1 MRSFSPVLRC
11 DLPVGSIIHTTLQTT
26 LPGADFADCY
36 QFADLWPDKN
46 ALETFIALMQRS
58 PWWMNGLMNLRNQAV
73 RLVGLKH
80 LGSMTDTHNQRAA
93 SDYQPGQ
100 RVGIFTL
107 QQAQPY
113 EVIVFDDDK
122 HLKVQLS
129 LLKHRVQ
136 GQAVVSLSTV
146 VHSHNRLGRAYM
158 AVVGPVH
165 SVIVP
170 RMLAQVTRHA

>member
-1 MRSFSPVLRC
+1 MKHANTIHKC
-11 DLPVGSIIHTTLQTT
+11 DLPEGSTIHTS

-36 QFADLWPDKN
+36 QFADRWPGKD
-46 ALETFIALMQRS
+46 ALETFLALMGRS
-58 PWWMNGLMNLRNQAV
+58 PWWMNALMGLRNQVV
-73 RLVGLKH
+73 RRVGLKH
-80 LGSMTDTHNQRAA
+80 LGSMTAPPSQRAA
-93 SDYQPGQ
+93 SDYRPGQ

-107 QQAQPY
+107 QQAQPQ

-129 LLKHRVQ
+129 LRKHMVQ
-136 GQAVVSLSTV
+136 GHAMVSLSTV
-146 VHSHNRLGRAYM
+146 VHTKNHLGRVYM

-170 RMLAQVTRHA
+170 RMLAQVVSHA

>member
-1 MRSFSPVLRC
+1 MNSFSKVKRC
-11 DLPVGSIIHTTLQTT
+11 DLPTGSTILTT

-36 QFADLWPDKN
+36 QFADQWPDKN
-46 ALETFIALMQRS
+46 ALETFLALMQRS
-58 PWWMNGLMNLRNQAV
+58 PWWMNGLMTLRNQAV

-80 LGSMTDTHNQRAA
+80 LGSMTDPHGQRAA

-107 QQAQPY
+107 HQAQPQ
-113 EVIVFDDDK
+113 EVIVFDDDQ

-129 LLKHRVQ
+129 LLKHSVQ

-146 VHSHNRLGRAYM
+146 VHIHNRLGRAYM

-170 RMLAQVTRHA
+170 RMLAQVARDA

>member
-1 MRSFSPVLRC
+1 MKNTNPIARC
-11 DLPVGSIIHTTLQTT
+11 ELPAGSLIHATLE
-26 LPGADFADCY
+26 GADFADCY

-46 ALETFIALMQRS
+46 ALETFLALMGRS
-58 PWWMNGLMNLRNQAV
+58 PWWMNGLMALRNLAV

-80 LGSMTDTHNQRAA
+80 LGSMTAQHGVRAA
-93 SDYQPGQ
+93 SDYLPGQ

-107 QQAQPY
+107 QQAHPQ

-129 LLKHRVQ
+129 LLKHTVQ
-136 GQAVVSLSTV
+136 GRPMVSLSTV
-146 VHSHNRLGRAYM
+146 VHNHNDLGRAYM

-165 SVIVP
+165 SAIVP
-170 RMLAQVTRHA
+170 RMLAQVASHA